1 MGPKRQPGTGGVA
14 PAGTKILPAF
24 GFQDFIAF
32 SCPGSILRERGTTQ
46 RHTGASFTDMAA
58 GPSPPRLPGPSGSL
72 SLRRTA
78 LCLTRG
84 RAEAW
89 NRPRNERRAKP
100 QPPGAEGLLRKARP
114 FGASRPSRG
123 DQSPHVPPC
132 PPGGISISAARRA
145 KEIASLRGPPRP
157 RSIFG
162 HFLLIKKVATPAS
175 GFCLTISQTTVLPMA
190 QAKNIP
196 AVQPE
201 QR

>member
-1 MGPKRQPGTGGVA
+1 MGIPLTGRR
-14 PAGTKILPAF
+14 L
-24 GFQDFIAF
+24 
-32 SCPGSILRERGTTQ
+32 SIYYSS
-46 RHTGASFTDMAA
+46 A
-58 GPSPPRLPGPSGSL
+58 
-72 SLRRTA
+72 
-78 LCLTRG
+78 
-84 RAEAW
+84 
-89 NRPRNERRAKP
+89 
-100 QPPGAEGLLRKARP
+100 PPGFFVREARFANRQFVSHSFFVPPDFPLYSLLRSQRDPGHHFLCREKVTKSGRGARAEGLLGQARP
-114 FGASRPSRG
+114 FGAGRPSRG

-132 PPGGISISAARRA
+132 PPGGINLRNGV
-145 KEIASLRGPPRP
+145 EQIASQRGLPRP